1 MCGQGPWYVAAS
13 GFNQLPLNGP
23 GTVATRIPEHT
34 IAEVRDKTDV
44 VTTIGRYVQLRKSGA
59 NFKGLCPF
67 HSEKTPSFVVNP
79 ARQSFYCFGCHE
91 KGNVIGFL
99 MKIEGKTFMEV
110 LGELAEE
117 AGVDLPRREL
127 NEAEQQRESEREQLL
142 RINKIAYDF
151 FREQLGRPGG
161 AQARKYLASRDL
173 ADPTVEAYGIG
184 FAPAGWDVL
193 TKHLAAA
200 RVSAA
205 LAVKLGLCVVR
216 RNQAGERPAAQGTV
230 SPTQNFDFFR
240 DRLMFPVLGAGGSVL
255 GFSGRLLDPE
265 ATERKYVNSPE
276 NPVYHKSETLYGLPV
291 ARAAMRRNDR
301 VILVEGNVDV
311 VGMYQAGYAETV
323 APLGTALTER
333 QVLILRRFVR
343 EVVLTYDGDAAGRT
357 ASRKAAEMLAAEDV
371 VCRVAVLPDGTD
383 PADLARHQPELLG
396 QVLTDAIAGPAFLID
411 VVSQGLGDSV
421 EDRVRAAETLAPI
434 LNRIKNPVVR
444 DEYFQRAATAVGLRA
459 DQVQRAVRG
468 VAGSTHSATAAS
480 RGQGRDK
487 GQAPIV
493 GLAGPPS
500 EEQRYVLELLTLMV
514 AHPRLV
520 PRVAEKGVV
529 SYLQD
534 EDQRELLREAVR
546 MQAATGQVDA
556 DQLLERLE
564 PAPRDQL
571 ARHLDSHAYDGQGVD
586 ASRALADTIGAIRL
600 RWLERELERLE
611 GAIREAQTAGDGDG
625 RRELIE
631 RLLAVR
637 VEKDELKNA
646 VSKGTNY
653 GNRASMA

>member
-1 MCGQGPWYVAAS
+1 M
-13 GFNQLPLNGP
+13 
-23 GTVATRIPEHT
+23 ATRIPEHT

-44 VTTIGRYVQLRKSGA
+44 VNTIGRYVQLRKSGA

-67 HSEKTPSFVVNP
+67 HTEKTPSFIVNP
-79 ARQSFYCFGCHE
+79 VRQSFYCFGCHE

-99 MKIEGKTFMEV
+99 MQIEGKTFMEV
-110 LGELAEE
+110 LNELADE
-117 AGVDLPRREL
+117 AGVDLPKREMS
-127 NEAEQQRESEREQLL
+127 EAEQERESEREQLL
-142 RINKIAYDF
+142 RMNKLAFDF
-151 FREQLGRPGG
+151 FREELGRPGG

-173 ADPTVEAYGIG
+173 EDRTVEAYGIG
-184 FAPAGWDVL
+184 FAPAGWDGL

-200 RVSAA
+200 QVPAA

-216 RNQAGERPAAQGTV
+216 RDQSGERPAAHGNV

-240 DRLMFPVLGAGGSVL
+240 DRLMFPVLGASNSVL

-265 ATERKYVNSPE
+265 AKDRKYVNSPE
-276 NPVYHKSETLYGLPV
+276 SPVYRKSETLFGLPV

-311 VGMYQAGYAETV
+311 LGLYQAGHEETV
-323 APLGTALTER
+323 APLGTALTDR

-343 EVVLTYDGDAAGRT
+343 EVVLTYDGDSAGRA
-357 ASRKAAEMLAAEDV
+357 ASRKAAAMLAAEDV
-371 VCRVAVLPDGTD
+371 TCRVAVLPDGSD
-383 PADLARHQPELLG
+383 PAELARLQPELMGELLEKA
-396 QVLTDAIAGPAFLID
+396 VAGPAFLID
-411 VVSQGLGDSV
+411 QVTQDLGTAV

-434 LNRIKNPVVR
+434 LNRIQNPVVR
-444 DEYFQRAATAVGLRA
+444 DEYFQRAAAAVGLRA

-468 VAGSTHSATAAS
+468 VGSVETAATS
-480 RGQGRDK
+480 NRRGQSPAEIV
-487 GQAPIV
+487 AP
-493 GLAGPPS
+493 AGPPT

-520 PRVAEKGVV
+520 PMVAEKGVV
-529 SYLQD
+529 SYL
-534 EDQRELLREAVR
+534 EDAGQRELLREAVR

-556 DQLLERLE
+556 DPLLDQLE
-564 PAPRDQL
+564 PAARDQL

-586 ASRALADTIGAIRL
+586 ASRALTDTIGAIRL
-600 RWLERELERLE
+600 RWLERELERLD
-611 GAIREAQTAGDGDG
+611 GAIKAAQAEGNSDQ

-637 VEKDELKNA
+637 LEKDELKNA
-646 VSKGTNY
+646 VANGTNY
-653 GNRASMA
+653 GNHASLA

>member
-1 MCGQGPWYVAAS
+1 MLRPLALTSSV
-13 GFNQLPLNGP
+13 LNGP

-44 VTTIGRYVQLRKSGA
+44 VSTIGRYVQLRKSGA

-127 NEAEQQRESEREQLL
+127 SEAEQQRESEREQLL

-161 AQARKYLASRDL
+161 AQARKYLVSRDL
-173 ADPTVEAYGIG
+173 ADPVVEAYGIG

-200 RVSAA
+200 RVEAA

-230 SPTQNFDFFR
+230 SPTQSFDFFR
-240 DRLMFPVLGAGGSVL
+240 DRLMFPVVGAGGSVL

-311 VGMYQAGYAETV
+311 LGLYQAGYAETV
-323 APLGTALTER
+323 APLGTALTDR

-343 EVVLTYDGDAAGRT
+343 EVVLAYDGDAAGRT
-357 ASRKAAEMLAAEDV
+357 ASRKAAEMLAAEDII
-371 VCRVAVLPDGTD
+371 CRVAVLPDGTD
-383 PADLARHQPELLG
+383 PADLARKQPELLS
-396 QVLTDAIAGPAFLID
+396 QLLADATAGPAYLID
-411 VVSQGLGDSV
+411 EVTQGLGSSV

-444 DEYFQRAATAVGLRA
+444 DEYFQLAAAAVGLRP

-468 VAGSTHSATAAS
+468 VAGPTQSAPATS
-480 RGQGRDK
+480 QGHGQG
-487 GQAPIV
+487 QAQTAGP
-493 GLAGPPS
+493 AGPPS

-520 PRVAEKGVV
+520 PRVAQKGVV

-534 EDQRELLREAVR
+534 EEQRELLREAVR

-556 DQLLERLE
+556 DQLLDRLA
-564 PAPRDQL
+564 PASRDQL

-600 RWLERELERLE
+600 RWLERELRRLE
-611 GAIREAQTAGDGDG
+611 GAIKEAQTAGDSDG

-646 VSKGTNY
+646 VAKGTNY
-653 GNRASMA
+653 GNHASMA